1 MKLLNKK
8 AVALEAVPYA
18 IAKALRGGLQAF
30 GYHTIMRP
38 HGSPLNM
45 RSAFLKGLLFGT
57 LSSAAAGL
65 WDIGASSVIG
75 KYMKKAKANAVN
87 KRRKK

>member
-1 MKLLNKK
+1 
-8 AVALEAVPYA
+8 
-18 IAKALRGGLQAF
+18 
-30 GYHTIMRP
+30 
-38 HGSPLNM
+38 M

-65 WDIGASSVIG
+65 WDVGASSVIG